1 MWSFSR
7 ETPLAGGVFEEG
19 EGSLELWGSSCWL
32 FAFRARD
39 EAEFWG
45 GNEKSKQ
52 SELKLAG
59 DLPGGQSGLVALWCS
74 LLLLSVLIYQ
84 CPYFIAVVAPG
95 CHIWRLLHTF
105 ITPRVSQPEGWCLC
119 LISKKKKP
127 LPHQTP
133 NPSQF

>member
-1 MWSFSR
+1 MKNQS
-7 ETPLAGGVFEEG
+7 
-19 EGSLELWGSSCWL
+19 SL
-32 FAFRARD
+32 
-39 EAEFWG
+39 
-45 GNEKSKQ
+45 
-52 SELKLAG
+52 ELKLAG

-95 CHIWRLLHTF
+95 CHIWRLLRTF

-119 LISKKKKP
+119 LISKKKHP

-133 NPSQF
+133 TPSQFEPTIDAVIAGEFSVGGGDVFNNFLLFPLCSFPVGFGPNR